1 MLQVQ
6 IRIGIFCFKRCIFFR
21 VQIYIIHSFKI
32 AGKSMG
38 DAIQLYDFQLLLR
51 FRRSVPFCICI
62 LCRMA
67 ASRSGSLPVRFCN
80 AGPCSLRLFLLLY
93 NKCFKF
99 FRRYRPGKIIS
110 LYNVAAQRF

>member
-51 FRRSVPFCICI
+51 FRRSVPFCVCICI
-62 LCRMA
+62 INV
-67 ASRSGSLPVRFCN
+67 SNSS
-80 AGPCSLRLFLLLY
+80 AGTGLE
-93 NKCFKF
+93 K
-99 FRRYRPGKIIS
+99 
-110 LYNVAAQRF
+110 